1 MGVVAPTLKWVMLQ
15 SALTRSRVSSFFSTQ
30 AYSQLP
36 HSRFAKLHELS
47 PLLSPTLET
56 LRTGLLLGTAPF
68 NQVACVRPTKT
79 RRELG
84 NVLACAPPRAGKSL
98 HAIAQLLAFTGGSV
112 IVNDVKGELYAA
124 TAGFRRTLGPVY
136 VIDPQGFGN
145 AYDPLQ
151 GKTTEDELLSLATH
165 LLFEGGEGEGKIFT
179 DRAITMLMIL
189 FLAARMEGIAP
200 FPSVRL
206 FTQLGLAD
214 TAAHLHRLN
223 PILASR
229 FLDENFLNADL
240 KSKFLLSCWSTL
252 KHRLQPLLTETVI
265 RSLTHSDFTPAELLC
280 GKRPVSV
287 YIRWREQHLLALSP
301 LVRLLWGSLIN
312 ELTTCY
318 DQQAEHDLEQ
328 TCRPVLL
335 LIDEGGRTA
344 IPLLHDATS
353 TVCGRGIS
361 IWLVIQS
368 LEQLSAVYGRD
379 RGNIIRG
386 NCETQLYYRPND
398 LSTASYLEARLGT
411 ASVYAH
417 SQTLRHGEETSEG
430 RSERPTPLL
439 TSQDIALLT
448 DQDVIAFHR
457 NYRPLKLTRMDWRDY
472 PLLTKRRTITPPS
485 VEKLP
490 PLTDEEM
497 RTTTLMTHNSPTD
510 DDEGLINPQEIAKRR
525 TPA

>member
-1 MGVVAPTLKWVMLQ
+1 MGVVTPGLNRLVQQ
-15 SALTRSRVSSFFSTQ
+15 SALTLSRLTAFFSPH
-30 AYSQLP
+30 APSQLP
-36 HSRFAKLHELS
+36 HSRFARLHELS
-47 PLLSPTLET
+47 PLLSSNPESLGM
-56 LRTGLLLGTAPF
+56 GLLLGTAPF
-68 NQVACVRPTKT
+68 NHVACVRPTNT

-98 HAIAQLLAFTGGSV
+98 HAIAELLSFQGSV
-112 IVNDVKGELYAA
+112 ICNDIKGELYAN
-124 TAGFRRTLGPVY
+124 TAGYRRTLGPVY
-136 VIDPQGFGN
+136 VIDPQGYGN
-145 AYDPLQ
+145 AYDPLE

-165 LLFEGGEGEGKIFT
+165 LLFEAGEGEGKIFT

-189 FLAARMEGIAP
+189 FLAARREGVAP
-200 FPSVRL
+200 FPYVRL

-214 TAAHLHRLN
+214 TAAHLHSLN

-229 FLDENFLNADL
+229 FLDENFLKADL
-240 KSKFLLSCWSTL
+240 KGKFLLSCWSTL

-265 RSLTHSDFTPAELLC
+265 RSLTRSDFTPAGLMR
-280 GKRPVSV
+280 GKRPVTV
-287 YIRWREQHLLALSP
+287 YIRWKEQHLLALSP
-301 LVRLLWGSLIN
+301 LVRLLWGSFIN
-312 ELTTCY
+312 ELTTTY
-318 DQQAEHDLEQ
+318 DQAAEQGLEQ

-344 IPLLHDATS
+344 IPSLHDATS
-353 TVCGRGIS
+353 TVSGRGVS

-386 NCETQLYYRPND
+386 NCDTQLYYRPND

-430 RSERPTPLL
+430 RAERLTPLL
-439 TSQDIALLT
+439 ASQDIALMS

-457 NYRPLKLTRMDWRDY
+457 NYRPLKLKRMDWRDY
-472 PLLTKRRTITPPS
+472 PLLTSRRTISSPP
-485 VEKLP
+485 VAKLP
-490 PLTDEEM
+490 PVTEEEM
-497 RTTTLMTHNSPTD
+497 RTTKLLSANTPADAAD
-510 DDEGLINPQEIAKRR
+510 DDPINPGDFE
-525 TPA
+525 